1 MWIFE
6 QPVFASSSESKLLS
20 LISVTR
26 CSHLLD
32 LICCLLS
39 PPCSNHRALP
49 SLPSV
54 CCLFLPQD
62 LGMTGQSAGIS
73 FPPGLPLG
81 CAFCHSSLS
90 LSFISIT
97 LLDSNHI
104 SVTLLL
110 FCVTRWN
117 SPVCSLTCLF
127 FVLPWNIHSKRA
139 GRFRNDHCLIISVL
153 LTKYLRLICEANE
166 ERL

>member
-1 MWIFE
+1 
-6 QPVFASSSESKLLS
+6 
-20 LISVTR
+20 
-26 CSHLLD
+26 
-32 LICCLLS
+32 
-39 PPCSNHRALP
+39 
-49 SLPSV
+49 
-54 CCLFLPQD
+54 
-62 LGMTGQSAGIS
+62 MTGQSGGRS
-73 FPPGLPLG
+73 FAPRLPLG

-90 LSFISIT
+90 LSLISVT

-127 FVLPWNIHSKRA
+127 SVLPWNIHSKRA
-139 GRFRNDHCLIISVL
+139 GCFWNDHCLIISVL
-153 LTKYLRLICEANE
+153 RTKYLRLICEVKE